1 MCRHLLQWEA
11 LKDSSK
17 LHFKKQP
24 ESVRCHFH
32 DDISVIVLFLNH
44 EPISK
49 GSVQNPPLSIRSALE

>member
-1 MCRHLLQWEA
+1 MEA